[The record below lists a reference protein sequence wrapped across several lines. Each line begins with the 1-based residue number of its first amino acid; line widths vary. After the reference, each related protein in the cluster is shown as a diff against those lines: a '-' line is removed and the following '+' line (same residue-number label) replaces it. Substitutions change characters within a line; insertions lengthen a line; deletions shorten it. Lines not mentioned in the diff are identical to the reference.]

1 MILSF
6 HPIIEADENI
16 ICAGRQ
22 PDEHDLSAIRRAQAV
37 ILPQGCS
44 EALYRMARS
53 HCPHVFPNLDIRFDY
68 PGKIGQIRLFRKLE
82 LQHPRTELYEDLL
95 DLERRPP
102 PIPLPVVVKLN
113 YGGQGDTVFQADTPA
128 EFKKVLE
135 KIEACERT
143 GQKGFLI
150 QQFISTRDCSLRIAV
165 IHRRMVPYWRIAPGR
180 FGTSVAQG
188 AHIDHEA
195 DPHLREAAAQVVHNV
210 CGRTGL
216 QLAGFDFIFN
226 AEALDAGRIEPLA
239 LEINYFFGRTGLGGS
254 QKYYRILEQQV
265 DAWLSE
271 IGLHRRFKK
280 V

>member
-22 PDEHDLSAIRRAQAV
+22 PDEHDLSAIRRAHAV

-44 EALYRMARS
+44 EALYHMARS
-53 HCPHVFPNLDIRFDY
+53 HCPHVFPNLDIRFAY

-82 LQHPRTELYEDLL
+82 LPHPRTELYEDLL
-95 DLERRPP
+95 DLERRPST
-102 PIPLPVVVKLN
+102 IPLPVVVKLN
-113 YGGQGDTVFQADTPA
+113 YGGQGDTVFLADTPDT
-128 EFKKVLE
+128 LE
-135 KIEACERT
+135 KALETIRACERT

-150 QQFISTRDCSLRIAV
+150 QQFICTRDRSLRIAV
-165 IHRRMVPYWRIAPGR
+165 IHRRLVAYWRIAPGR

-188 AHIDHEA
+188 AHIVHEA
-195 DPHLREAAAQVVHNV
+195 DPHLREAAAQVVRDV
-210 CGRTGL
+210 CRKTGL
-216 QLAGFDFIFN
+216 QLAGFDFIFA
-226 AEALDAGRIEPLA
+226 AEDLEAGRIEPLA

-254 QKYYRILEQQV
+254 QNYYRILEREV
-265 DAWLSE
+265 DTWLSE
-271 IGLHRRFKK
+271 TGLRRHFKK

>member
-53 HCPHVFPNLDIRFDY
+53 HCPHVFPNLDIRFAY

-95 DLERRPP
+95 DLERRPS

-128 EFKKVLE
+128 AVEKVQE

-150 QQFISTRDCSLRIAV
+150 QQFIPSRDRCLRVAV
-165 IHRRMVPYWRIAPGR
+165 IHRRLVAYWRIAPGR

-195 DPHLREAAAQVVHNV
+195 DPHLQEAAAQVVHNV

-226 AEALDAGRIEPLA
+226 PEALDAGRIEPLA

-254 QKYYRILEQQV
+254 QNYYRILEQEV
-265 DAWLSE
+265 DTWLSE
-271 IGLHRRFKK
+271 TGLRRRFTR
-280 V
+280 